1 MEIIYPNDFIRFF
14 NDNEEIDEVG
24 EFEILPEESQD
35 FFERYYNGPV
45 DIGDIN
51 NNYIEDYNP
60 DYRSNYNYIEDYSPY
75 YGLNYD
81 YYDYIEDYSPDYRS
95 NYNYIEDY
103 SPDYWFNYNYIEDYS
118 PDYESNYNYIEDYR
132 ARESES
138 NSKFSIIPPAVK
150 DIPDNIAN
158 IPAVVQDLPYAIK
171 DMGHDFVHSAP
182 VSYVANMLPAPT
194 NWQNPQS
201 PSPLGPPPS
210 HIPSKQDAGVQHAT
224 FSSGGGATKAV
235 SPGSIR
241 NCLFRFTYIWQN
253 NGRSYWAYLTRVDRR
268 SVSGWRWA
276 GFRWVFFG
284 VDLRRIDSFVCF

>member
-35 FFERYYNGPV
+35 FFERYYSGPV
-45 DIGDIN
+45 DIGDTN
-51 NNYIEDYNP
+51 N
-60 DYRSNYNYIEDYSPY
+60 
-75 YGLNYD
+75 
-81 YYDYIEDYSPDYRS
+81 
-95 NYNYIEDY
+95 NYIEDY
-103 SPDYWFNYNYIEDYS
+103 SPDYGFSYNYIEDYTPDYGFNYNYIEDYS
-118 PDYESNYNYIEDYR
+118 PAYRSNYIEDYR

-138 NSKFSIIPPAVK
+138 NSKFSIIPPAIK
-150 DIPDNIAN
+150 NIPDNIAN
-158 IPAVVQDLPYAIK
+158 IPAIVQDLPYAIK

-182 VSYVANMLPAPT
+182 VGYVANLLPVPT

-284 VDLRRIDSFVCF
+284 VDLNRIDSFVCF